1 MNRTAQQGDT
11 VRVDYT
17 GRFENGD
24 IFDTSS
30 GSSPLEFKLGGEQVI
45 PGFEKAVLGM
55 QEGGKKTVT
64 INPEDGYGE
73 HYDTMVLV
81 MPRENFPDDVTPEIG
96 MQLHLV
102 DENEHA
108 MPVMVTEVTNDTV
121 TLDANHPLAGVPLV
135 FEIELLE
142 IVGGLIIT
150 PA

>member
-17 GRFENGD
+17 GRYESGE

-30 GSSPLEFKLGGEQVI
+30 GNEPLEFKLGGEQVI

-55 QEGGKKTVT
+55 QTGDKKTVT

-73 HYDTMVLV
+73 HYDTLVLV
-81 MPRENFPDDVTPEIG
+81 MPRENFPGDIAPEIG

-108 MPVMVTEVTNDTV
+108 MPVMVTEVTNDTI
-121 TLDANHPLAGVPLV
+121 TLDANHPLAGVPLI
-135 FEIELLE
+135 FEIELKE

-150 PA
+150 P